1 MASTNFDIDSD
12 ESYHS
17 ESEFY
22 YPDEMEN
29 YNDKENIGSQHEEN
43 QQNVQFTLASVQ
55 MYILSQRPENTVK
68 KQSTTYT
75 FGKDS
80 LLRWAKPEKLRT
92 YLRTS

>member
-1 MASTNFDIDSD
+1 
-12 ESYHS
+12 
-17 ESEFY
+17 
-22 YPDEMEN
+22 MEN
-29 YNDKENIGSQHEEN
+29 DEENIYLQHEEN
-43 QQNVQFTLASVQ
+43 QGNAPEKFTMASVQ
-55 MYILSQRPENTVK
+55 KYILAQQPENTVK